1 MPSLREQAAAAHA
14 AEANAEAAARMTADN
29 EALRAMAGAVLGVE
43 LAPVNNRLTVE
54 DLTFMAFDGRLL
66 LVFTCPKC
74 GREVKGRRN
83 ITDLVTLHRA
93 AEETLPAHPPC
104 DFYASSKPEAS

>member
-1 MPSLREQAAAAHA
+1 MPTLRELAAAAHA
-14 AEANAEAAARMTADN
+14 AEAQAKADAQLAADN
-29 EALRAMAGAVLGVE
+29 ATLKALAEGVLGSE
-43 LAPVNNRLTVE
+43 FAPVNNRLTVD

-74 GREVKGRRN
+74 GREVKGRRD
-83 ITDLVTLHRA
+83 ITNLATLHRA

-104 DFYASSKPEAS
+104 DFYAKSKPEDV

>member
-14 AEANAEAAARMTADN
+14 AEAQAQAAAKLAADN
-29 EALRAMAGAVLGVE
+29 DTLKALVSQVLEGE
-43 LAPVNNRLTVE
+43 FAPVNNRLTVE

-74 GREVKGRRN
+74 GREVKGRRD

-93 AEETLPAHPPC
+93 TEESLPAHPPC
-104 DFYASSKPEAS
+104 DFYATSKPEAS